1 MQIKGQK
8 TLLFVTFVTFMDIF
22 PIKLNLSRDWKTE
35 TKHSKETVTPKINRK
50 DE

>member
-22 PIKLNLSRDWKTE
+22 PIKLNLSRGWKTE
-35 TKHSKETVTPKINRK
+35 AKRSKETVTQKISRK